1 MSTLESR
8 YPIKKQDVH
17 QRRNV
22 SALLSFSLS
31 VAMIAILSA
40 CSKPA
45 EKTEDIRPV
54 RVVQVQSGGSEV
66 NTEFSGEVRPRIESR
81 LGFRVNGKIVTRKVN
96 LGTLVRRGQVLM
108 QLDPQDLEL
117 AKTQAKA
124 GLAAAESNRDIA
136 SAEFKR
142 YQELRSKNFVSPAV
156 LDSKEFAYKAAQS
169 SYEQALAAYK
179 NQSNQSGYATLTS
192 DVDGVVTG
200 IDAEIGQVVSAGT
213 PVIRVAQLGEMDVV
227 VGIPEDK
234 INTIRQVKDITVK
247 TWANPNQVMKAQLRE
262 LSPIADPVTR
272 TYIAKVS
279 LPADAKEVRLGM
291 TAFVNFS
298 AINPDAMIR
307 LPVTALFQEKN
318 TTSVWVLDKGTVKL
332 YPVQIGGTAGEDV
345 LIASGINN
353 GQLVVTAGVNLLKSG
368 QKVSILG
375 GEPAQASGVDKAAN
389 KTVKQESKAAT
400 TEVKGG
406 VTAGAV
412 GGTASAATAA
422 TAATA
427 VSAIAAEKGDKK

>member
-1 MSTLESR
+1 MSTPESR
-8 YPIKKQDVH
+8 YPIAKQDVS
-17 QRRNV
+17 QRRRASSFV
-22 SALLSFSLS
+22 SLSLS
-31 VAMIAILSA
+31 VAMLATLFG

-54 RVVQVQSGGSEV
+54 RVIQVQSGGSEV
-66 NTEFSGEVRPRIESR
+66 STEFSGEVRPRIESR
-81 LGFRVNGKIVTRKVN
+81 LGFRVNGKIVSRKVN
-96 LGTLVRRGQVLM
+96 LGTLVQRGQVLM

-117 AKTQAKA
+117 AKAQAKA
-124 GLAAAESNRDIA
+124 GLASAESNRDIA

-179 NQSNQSGYATLTS
+179 NQSNQSGYATLTA

-213 PVIRVAQLGEMDVV
+213 PVVRVAQVGEMDVV

-247 TWANPNQVMKAQLRE
+247 TWANPNQLMKAQLRE

-272 TYIAKVS
+272 TYVAKVS

-298 AINPDAMIR
+298 ALNPDAMIR
-307 LPVTALFQEKN
+307 LPVTALFHEKN
-318 TTSVWVLDKGTVKL
+318 STSVWVADKGTVKL
-332 YPVQIGGTAGEDV
+332 YPVQLGGTAGEDV
-345 LIASGINN
+345 LIASGIKS
-353 GQLVVTAGVNLLKSG
+353 GQYVVTAGVNLLKVG

-375 GEPAQASGVDKAAN
+375 GEPAQTPV
-389 KTVKQESKAAT
+389 SKEAQ
-400 TEVKGG
+400 
-406 VTAGAV
+406 
-412 GGTASAATAA
+412 AATA
-422 TAATA
+422 
-427 VSAIAAEKGDKK
+427 KQGDKK